1 MYLNFFSPVEEKVDA
16 ESSSPFIS
24 KTLFSTLAFMKSIKN
39 CVAVFFHGLSLSL
52 ILRVEKNEYFEL

>member
-1 MYLNFFSPVEEKVDA
+1 MEEKVDA

-39 CVAVFFHGLSLSL
+39 CVAVFFHRLSLSL